1 MTIALIGEAR
11 GEFLFLQGM
20 ADRIRSRLGAES
32 VIHVE
37 MDPRDLSPA
46 ERRSCLVPALEPPFQ
61 TAAAIPDDELP
72 SRVAEAEARLG
83 IPNLRRLWLQDILHW
98 RDHVP
103 ETELARQALGYV
115 AVFDELYARR
125 PELAGG
131 FAEESARMIKRIF
144 RAVSLHHGRR
154 MVISITVPT
163 GRIVLVDQEE
173 FDEGMPSWTAF
184 VPTPEELRDAQSYV
198 DDVRSGTIPFGAPR
212 NLQVTPRRLATLAR
226 LASRSVRPRSPGDAN
241 LRPTFF
247 LRDFV
252 QQRARVAGL
261 RATATKS
268 PPARPAV
275 LYPLHASFDSQLTIR
290 GEAYRNQVALAE
302 QLADSLPYGFDLW
315 VKPHPFAADI
325 PLRRLVA
332 LQRRVRNLELVH
344 PQVPLRALLRRVA
357 ALVTINSTAG
367 FEALAA
373 GVPVVA
379 LGRSHYSGRGLT
391 HDVASTTEFP
401 YVLPRAIHGSPPDR
415 SDVERLIAYLN
426 HAGYGMPMMGA
437 DGSMENAARFGDAV
451 IDHFGLDQRG
461 RTASTSAARSTPPS
475 VA

>member
-32 VIHVE
+32 VIHVA
-37 MDPRDLSPA
+37 MDPRDLSSA
-46 ERRSCLVPALEPPFQ
+46 ERRTCLVPALEPAFQ
-61 TAAAIPDDELP
+61 ASAAIPDDELP
-72 SRVAEAEARLG
+72 SRVADVETRFG
-83 IPNLRRLWLQDILHW
+83 IPNLRRLWLQDILYW
-98 RDHVP
+98 REHVP

-115 AVFDELYARR
+115 AVFDDLYTRR

-154 MVISITVPT
+154 MAISITVPT
-163 GRIVLVDQEE
+163 GRIVLVDQED
-173 FDEGMPSWTAF
+173 FDEGMPSWAAF
-184 VPTPEELRDAQSYV
+184 VPTPDELREAQSYI
-198 DDVRSGTIPFGAPR
+198 DDVRSGAIPFGAPR
-212 NLQVTPRRLATLAR
+212 DLRVTPRRLGTLVR
-226 LASRSVRPRSPGDAN
+226 LASRSVRPRDPGDAN
-241 LRPTFF
+241 LRPAFF
-247 LRDFV
+247 LLDFV
-252 QQRARVAGL
+252 QQRVRVAGL
-261 RATATKS
+261 DATATKS

-302 QLADSLPYGFDLW
+302 HVADSLPYGFDLW
-315 VKPHPFAADI
+315 IKPHPFAADI

-332 LQRRVRNLELVH
+332 LQRRVRNLKLVH
-344 PQVPLRALLRRVA
+344 PQVPLRQLLRHVS

-379 LGRSHYSGRGLT
+379 LGRSHYWGRGLT
-391 HDVASTTEFP
+391 HDVSSTTELP
-401 YVLPRAIHGSPPDR
+401 YVLPRAIHGPPPDR

-426 HAGYGMPMMGA
+426 RAGYEMPMMGA
-437 DGSMENAARFGDAV
+437 DGSAENAARFGDAV
-451 IDHFGLDQRG
+451 IDHFGLDQRR
-461 RTASTSAARSTPPS
+461 RTASTRAARSTPPS
-475 VA
+475 AA